1 MRCHPLTCRPIQ
13 STLTPVLISAFT
25 TAQTL
30 ICSSGGNFFRPLIQS
45 SQILLITLGIPIMI
59 PFSIAMRSHCS
70 VTYTP
75 KFTSMLYHQ
84 FTYLTSLGQSVLV
97 LRQKALG
104 LEHDIVTPYWSFW
117 LRWWS
122 LFVSLM
128 YWCIYYISVSFGMV
142 VVVSLH
148 HGPLSFVS
156 HVSPTSIF
164 GSLRDGVP
172 WGMTRDRTLWRVA
185 FSDTSVTQM
194 LFCSVCIPSFL
205 VP

>member
-30 ICSSGGNFFRPLIQS
+30 ICSSGGNFFRPLIHG

-70 VTYTP
+70 VTYKPT
-75 KFTSMLYHQ
+75 FTSMLYHQ

-104 LEHDIVTPYWSFW
+104 LEHDIVTPYWSLMKSFCLLDVLVHLLYFCKLW
-117 LRWWS
+117 HGRGSVTPSWS
-122 LFVSLM
+122 LVIRVSCESDK
-128 YWCIYYISVSFGMV
+128 YFW
-142 VVVSLH
+142 
-148 HGPLSFVS
+148 
-156 HVSPTSIF
+156 
-164 GSLRDGVP
+164 
-172 WGMTRDRTLWRVA
+172 VA
-185 FSDTSVTQM
+185 SGRCPVRNDS
-194 LFCSVCIPSFL
+194 
-205 VP
+205 